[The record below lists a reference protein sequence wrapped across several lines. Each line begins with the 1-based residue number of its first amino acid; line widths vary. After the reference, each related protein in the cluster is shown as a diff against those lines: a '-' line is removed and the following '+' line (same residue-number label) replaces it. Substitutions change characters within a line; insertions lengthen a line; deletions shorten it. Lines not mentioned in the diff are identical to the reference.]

1 MAVKMSQARPVVIRA
16 ARFSFQVRPVPLRVC
31 AQFGELP
38 VFFFE
43 NKTPYVLGV
52 DFLIDD
58 LVSEEASGRPVRVL
72 SVPADGCS
80 INLRVN
86 TAKSGHHEYHVKM
99 VDISQRLHADFEAS
113 GGSAPDIEIV
123 P

>member
-1 MAVKMSQARPVVIRA
+1 MAANMSQARPVVIRPA
-16 ARFSFQVRPVPLRVC
+16 QFSFQVRPVPLRVC

-38 VFFFE
+38 VFFFD

-52 DFLIDD
+52 DFQIDD
-58 LVSEEASGRPVRVL
+58 LVFEEASGEPVRVL
-72 SVPADGCS
+72 SVPAGGCS
-80 INLRVN
+80 SNLRVN
-86 TAKSGHHEYHVKM
+86 TTKSGRHEYHVKM
-99 VDISQRLHADFEAS
+99 VDISERLHLEFEAS